1 MLNIEKKLSSL
12 SLKLPSAP
20 KPAANYLPYVI
31 TNKLLFISGQI
42 SANENGLIKGVVGQN
57 MSVEEGYIAA
67 QNCGLSLLA
76 HLNVAINGDF
86 QKFKRVIRIAGY
98 VNSTNNFEDHPKV
111 VNGVSDLMV
120 SVFGENGKHMRIA
133 LGATL
138 PLGVAVEVEGLFELT
153 WKCLIF

>member
-1 MLNIEKKLSSL
+1 MLDIEKKLSKL

-20 KPAANYLPYVI
+20 APAANYLPYVI

-42 SANENGLIKGVVGQN
+42 SADKNGLIKGVIGQN
-57 MSVEEGYIAA
+57 MSVEDGYRAA

-76 HLNVAINGDF
+76 QLNAAISGDF
-86 QKFKRVIRIAGY
+86 QKFKRVIRIAGF
-98 VNSTNNFEDHPKV
+98 VNATNTFEDHPKV

-133 LGATL
+133 LGSTL
-138 PLGVAVEVEGLFELT
+138 PLGVAVEVEGLFELN
-153 WKCLIF
+153 

>member
-1 MLNIEKKLSSL
+1 MQNIEKKLSSL

-20 KPAANYLPYVI
+20 APAANYLPYVI

-153 WKCLIF
+153 

>member
-1 MLNIEKKLSSL
+1 MLDIEKKLNKL

-20 KPAANYLPYVI
+20 TPAANYLPYVI

-42 SANENGLIKGVVGQN
+42 SADKNGLIKGVIGQN
-57 MSVEEGYIAA
+57 MSVEDGYRAA

-76 HLNVAINGDF
+76 QLNAAISGDF
-86 QKFKRVIRIAGY
+86 QKFKRVIRIAGF
-98 VNSTNNFEDHPKV
+98 VNATNTFEDHPKV

-133 LGATL
+133 LGSSL
-138 PLGVAVEVEGLFELT
+138 PLGVAVEVEGLFELN
-153 WKCLIF
+153 

>member
-1 MLNIEKKLSSL
+1 MLNIEKKLSKL

-20 KPAANYLPYVI
+20 TPAANYLPYVI

-42 SANENGLIKGVVGQN
+42 SADENGLIKGVVGQN

-67 QNCGLSLLA
+67 QNCGLSLIA
-76 HLNVAINGDF
+76 HLNAAISGDF
-86 QKFKRVIRIAGY
+86 QKFKRVIRIAGF
-98 VNSTNNFEDHPKV
+98 VNSTNDFEDHPKV
-111 VNGVSDLMV
+111 VNGASDLMV

-138 PLGVAVEVEGLFELT
+138 PLGVAVEVEGLFELN
-153 WKCLIF
+153 

>member
-1 MLNIEKKLSSL
+1 MQNIEKKLSSL

-20 KPAANYLPYVI
+20 APAANYLPYVI

>member
-1 MLNIEKKLSSL
+1 MLDIEKKLSKL

-20 KPAANYLPYVI
+20 TPAANYLPYVI

-42 SANENGLIKGVVGQN
+42 SADKNGLIKGVIGQN
-57 MSVEEGYIAA
+57 MSVEDGYRAA

-76 HLNVAINGDF
+76 QLNAAISGDF
-86 QKFKRVIRIAGY
+86 QKFKRVIRIAGF
-98 VNSTNNFEDHPKV
+98 VNATNTFEDHPKV

-120 SVFGENGKHMRIA
+120 SVFGDNGKHIRIA

-138 PLGVAVEVEGLFELT
+138 PLGVAVEVEGLFELS
-153 WKCLIF
+153 

>member
-1 MLNIEKKLSSL
+1 MLNIEKKLSKL

-20 KPAANYLPYVI
+20 TPAANYLPYVI

-42 SANENGLIKGVVGQN
+42 SADENGLIKGVVGQN

-86 QKFKRVIRIAGY
+86 QKFKRVIRIAGF
-98 VNSTNNFEDHPKV
+98 VNSTKNFEDHPKV
-111 VNGVSDLMV
+111 VNGASDLMV

-133 LGATL
+133 IGASL
-138 PLGVAVEVEGLFELT
+138 PLGVAVEVEGLFELN
-153 WKCLIF
+153 

>member
-1 MLNIEKKLSSL
+1 MLDIEKKLSKL

-20 KPAANYLPYVI
+20 TPAANYLPYVI

-133 LGATL
+133 LGSTL
-138 PLGVAVEVEGLFELT
+138 PLGVAVEVEGLFELN
-153 WKCLIF
+153 

>member
-1 MLNIEKKLSSL
+1 MQNIEKKLSSL

-20 KPAANYLPYVI
+20 APAANYLPYVI

-42 SANENGLIKGVVGQN
+42 SANENGLIKGVVGQT
-57 MSVEEGYIAA
+57 MSVEEVYKAA

-153 WKCLIF
+153 